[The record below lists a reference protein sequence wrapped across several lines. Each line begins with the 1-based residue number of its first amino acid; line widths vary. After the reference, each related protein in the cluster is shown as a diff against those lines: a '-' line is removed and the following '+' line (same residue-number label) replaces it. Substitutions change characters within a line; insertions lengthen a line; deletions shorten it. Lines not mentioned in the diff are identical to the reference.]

1 MVKLRLARAG
11 AKKRPYYRIIVTDSR
26 NPRDGSFIEQI
37 GTYDPLKTADA
48 FALNADRLQYWIKV
62 GGQLSDTLRT
72 LWIKQQKMQKAA
84 V

>member
-37 GTYDPLKTADA
+37 GTYDPLKTADP
-48 FALNADRLQYWIKV
+48 FTLNADRLQYWVKV